1 MLFNSL
7 AFVIFLPIV
16 FISYWFFASKKLKWQ
31 NYLLIVAS
39 YFFYGWWD
47 WRFLAL
53 IFFSS
58 ISDYLI
64 SLQIDKSD
72 DEKIRKRW
80 LYLSI
85 FLNLGTLFTFKY
97 YNFFIEN
104 FVHLFSHLG
113 ITFDNLTLNI
123 VLPVGI
129 SFYTFQS
136 MSYTIDVYRKDMRAC
151 KNLSVFLAYISF
163 FPQLVAGPIER
174 ASHLIPQFLRKRK
187 FSYEKAVDG
196 MRQILWGFFKKVVIA
211 DNASMFVTKVFD
223 NYDDF
228 SGSTLVL
235 GIILFAFQLYAD
247 FSGYSDIAIGT
258 AKLFGF
264 DLMDNFNFP
273 YFSKNVTEFWRKW
286 HISLSSWLRDYLYTP
301 LAIKLRNYGMYG
313 IVFTT
318 IISFVLIG
326 LWHGANWT
334 FVVFGLLQGGIISYE
349 LLSKKIRKKIKKKFN
364 INLYNIISRFY
375 TFTFFCASLIF
386 FRSESISDALEYYK
400 GIFSISLLSFPTIF
414 SPKFR
419 MVYVILFILFFI
431 TIEWFRKDKKHV
443 LQIED
448 LSLVKRWGIYSGM
461 ILVIIF
467 FGRFSNNDFIYFQF

>member
-7 AFVIFLPIV
+7 AFVLFLPVV
-16 FISYWFFASKKLKWQ
+16 FISYWFLASKKLRWQ
-31 NYLLIVAS
+31 NYLLIIAS

-47 WRFLAL
+47 WRFLGL

-58 ISDYLI
+58 FSDYLI
-64 SLQIDKSD
+64 SIYIDKSD
-72 DEKIRKRW
+72 SEKKRKK
-80 LYLSI
+80 LMLLSVFI
-85 FLNLGTLFTFKY
+85 NLGTLFTFKY

-104 FVHLFSHLG
+104 FVSLFGQFG
-113 ITFDNLTLNI
+113 IIFDNLTLSI
-123 VLPVGI
+123 ILPVGI

-136 MSYTIDVYRKDMRAC
+136 MSYTIDVYRKDMKSC
-151 KNLSVFLAYISF
+151 KELSVFLAYISF

-174 ASHLIPQFLRKRK
+174 AKQLIPQFEVKRK
-187 FSYEKAVDG
+187 FSYEMAVDG

-211 DNASMFVTKVFD
+211 DNASIFVTKIFD
-223 NYDDF
+223 DYNAY

-235 GIILFAFQLYAD
+235 GTLMFAFQLYAD

-264 DLMDNFNFP
+264 NLMDNFQFP

-301 LAIKLRNYGMYG
+301 LAIKLRNFGKNG

-318 IISFVLIG
+318 ILSFVLIG

-334 FVVFGLLQGGIISYE
+334 FVVFGLIQGVIISIE
-349 LLSKKIRKKIKKKFN
+349 LLSKKLRKKIKKKSN
-364 INLYNIISRFY
+364 IKLHNFVSRVY
-375 TFTFFCASLIF
+375 TFSLFTASLIF
-386 FRSESISDALEYYK
+386 FRSQSVSEAIGYFS
-400 GIFSISLLSFPTIF
+400 GIFSKSLFSLPTVF

-419 MVYVILFILFFI
+419 MIYVLILIIFFM
-431 TIEWFRKDKKHV
+431 TVEWYRRDKKHV
-443 LQIED
+443 LQIEKK
-448 LSLVKRWGIYSGM
+448 STIKRWCIYGGI
-461 ILVIIF
+461 ILLIIF